1 MANEFSKVGDHAIAT
16 LQSKA
21 LGDAP
26 IGVEGHYHI
35 ECRDK
40 DGNLK
45 WEEGFPNLVV
55 AAGKQLL
62 LDTMLKG
69 SGYTVVGPY
78 IGFISNSFTPLAAD
92 TMASHTWI
100 EFTNYLISGL
110 AVRGTA
116 TFSSST
122 SAGASPTNVTTSSAA
137 PITCAITGAGG
148 TVYGCFMVTGTG
160 AVNTQG
166 SSTGTL
172 YSEGLFAAAKTTTA
186 GDTLTINYSTTA
198 TS

>member
-1 MANEFSKVGDHAIAT
+1 MANEFSKIVDNAVAT
-16 LQSKA
+16 LQTSA
-21 LGDAP
+21 SGDAP
-26 IGVEGHYHI
+26 MGVEGHYHI

-55 AAGKQLL
+55 ASGKQLMFDTFL
-62 LDTMLKG
+62 LG
-69 SGYTVVGPY
+69 SGYSVVGPY
-78 IGFISNSFTPLAAD
+78 IGFISNSFTPLAGD

-100 EFTNYLISGL
+100 EFTNYLIGGL
-110 AVRGTA
+110 AIRGTA
-116 TFSSST
+116 TFSAAT
-122 SAGASPTNVTTSSAA
+122 SAGASPSNVTTSSAA

-166 SSTGTL
+166 SSAGTL